1 MPAAVEEKSMVP
13 TVLVGIGGTGNE
25 ILSRL
30 RRLIEES
37 YGSLSNFP
45 IVSFLVVD
53 TDKDYKISN
62 PEAAG
67 SAFKDNEKHWA
78 RVSGK
83 QVQEM
88 VSDMDRYPLAVYLC
102 LEIPKIVGKIKGVGE
117 VGVWGGGVGEASWGG
132 VSFRP

>member
-45 IVSFLVVD
+45 IVSVFWWLTRIRIIKSVIL
-53 TDKDYKISN
+53 KL
-62 PEAAG
+62 
-67 SAFKDNEKHWA
+67 
-78 RVSGK
+78 
-83 QVQEM
+83 
-88 VSDMDRYPLAVYLC
+88 LAVL
-102 LEIPKIVGKIKGVGE
+102 LKITKNTGPG
-117 VGVWGGGVGEASWGG
+117 
-132 VSFRP
+132 

>member
-67 SAFKDNEKHWA
+67 
-78 RVSGK
+78 
-83 QVQEM
+83 
-88 VSDMDRYPLAVYLC
+88 
-102 LEIPKIVGKIKGVGE
+102 
-117 VGVWGGGVGEASWGG
+117 
-132 VSFRP
+132 

>member
-62 PEAAG
+62 P
-67 SAFKDNEKHWA
+67 N
-78 RVSGK
+78 RGK
-83 QVQEM
+83 LWQFEQF
-88 VSDMDRYPLAVYLC
+88 SDC
-102 LEIPKIVGKIKGVGE
+102 QFF
-117 VGVWGGGVGEASWGG
+117 GG
-132 VSFRP
+132 

>member
-1 MPAAVEEKSMVP
+1 
-13 TVLVGIGGTGNE
+13 
-25 ILSRL
+25 L

-67 SAFKDNEKHWA
+67 SAFKDNEKHWS

-88 VSDMDRYPLAVYLC
+88 VSDMDRYPWINSWFPPELERNITSLERERDKFAPVAVLLYFVIIMRSK
-102 LEIPKIVGKIKGVGE
+102 EN
-117 VGVWGGGVGEASWGG
+117 
-132 VSFRP
+132 F

>member
-88 VSDMDRYPLAVYLC
+88 VSDMDRYPWINSWFPPE
-102 LEIPKIVGKIKGVGE
+102 LERNIT
-117 VGVWGGGVGEASWGG
+117 SL
-132 VSFRP
+132 